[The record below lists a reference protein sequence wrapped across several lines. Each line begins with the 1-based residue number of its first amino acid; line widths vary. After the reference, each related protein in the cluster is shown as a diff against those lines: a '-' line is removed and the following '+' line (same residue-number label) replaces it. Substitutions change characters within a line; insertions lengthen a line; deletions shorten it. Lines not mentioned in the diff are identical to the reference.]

1 MGTQLHIHDL
11 KLNLVAH
18 VLSTYRVQFQ
28 TQVCGSTFKTRITI
42 RLVDPEV
49 YWWVSTSL
57 ISLWRCLKFTWSRP
71 YNMKKTHWPRDFR
84 NRIIEAA
91 TNKNHT
97 SLDFIFLPKYFKVQK
112 LKKTK
117 NPKLLEVDIPV
128 WLHMLLY
135 VAGPEHCHNRAFCV
149 NHEL

>member
-1 MGTQLHIHDL
+1 M
-11 KLNLVAH
+11 
-18 VLSTYRVQFQ
+18 LSTYRVQFQ

-112 LKKTK
+112 LKKK
-117 NPKLLEVDIPV
+117 NQTARSWHSCMTTHVAICSRPWALSQQSILCQSWTLIQSLANSDMS
-128 WLHMLLY
+128 HMLNTM
-135 VAGPEHCHNRAFCV
+135 V
-149 NHEL
+149 